1 MGANLLASYCVPNN
15 QPTVCQINLP
25 AFSKHSLCRAL
36 HLSHAGDPEISQMSP
51 LEGTANPMME
61 TVSRAGAVAGG
72 AVLNIWGPG
81 KVSRWDGRA
90 SHTRC
95 PHCVLNEGVKLTQLV
110 SFKLYDSSASS
121 IVVEETKA
129 RRKKKAR
136 IFSHSF
142 VHSSLCAIHIAN
154 WLLGATPRGQ
164 KGFYL
169 PSKPCHLCDTRD
181 SRLCHS
187 LASPAA
193 SPSSAGRGEPL
204 AQLNPPPSPPQ
215 DGHGHS
221 SLPGASSPLGLQLP
235 REVE

>member
-36 HLSHAGDPEISQMSP
+36 HLSHAGDPEISQTSL

-61 TVSRAGAVAGG
+61 TVSRARAVAGG

-136 IFSHSF
+136 IFSIRLSTHPF
-142 VHSSLCAIHIAN
+142 VQYT
-154 WLLGATPRGQ
+154 LLTGSWVLLHVGKRAFTFPPNPVTSVTPATPVSVT
-164 KGFYL
+164 
-169 PSKPCHLCDTRD
+169 P
-181 SRLCHS
+181 
-187 LASPAA
+187 
-193 SPSSAGRGEPL
+193 
-204 AQLNPPPSPPQ
+204 
-215 DGHGHS
+215 
-221 SLPGASSPLGLQLP
+221 
-235 REVE
+235 